1 MNFKILL
8 LIFLLSSSYILV
20 AQETI
25 VDTLYSIPELDG
37 GIGYVIDEDIYRV
50 DNSYGGFYVGDT
62 FGSIS
67 GSVEFARGYLCFPL
81 PNIPENYSLNSA
93 TLFVYQYWSS
103 ANDEYWNY
111 PIFNIGATEI
121 EPPCLIEHIDYG
133 NFLDAGDFNLPVL
146 HPAYTISTTPEQDW
160 RSLDIA
166 EWIIDDIENNR
177 NYNQTRLRLSL
188 DYDDD
193 NFTDALGFS
202 SGNHPIYKPY
212 IVYRLSPNYSNDDN
226 EIEDFNYDL
235 SNYPNPFIL
244 SGTKR
249 FSSATISFNLPDEVG
264 NPRLEIYNVKGQR
277 VRTISIH
284 FDSAQCDNKAVW
296 DGTDNRGKPVSAG
309 IYFYKLNLE
318 SSPIKKMLIIK

>member
-93 TLFVYQYWSS
+93 ILFVYQYFSIGNDIEF
-103 ANDEYWNY
+103 AN
-111 PIFNIGATEI
+111 PIFNIGNEEI
-121 EPPCLIEHIDYG
+121 NPPCLIEDIDYG
-133 NFLDAGDFNLPVL
+133 NYLDAGDFNLPAL
-146 HPAYTISTTPEQDW
+146 HPADTISYTSEQDW
-160 RSLDIA
+160 RSLEIT
-166 EWIIDDIENNR
+166 EWVLDDLNNDR
-177 NYNQTRLRLSL
+177 QYNQTRLRLSL

-193 NFTDALGFS
+193 HLMDAIGFL
-202 SGNHPIYKPY
+202 SGNTIAEEKPY
-212 IVYRLSPNYSNDDN
+212 IVYQYSHNNAID
-226 EIEDFNYDL
+226 EDSEVDKISDFIINL
-235 SNYPNPFIL
+235 YPNP
-244 SGTKR
+244 
-249 FSSATISFNLPDEVG
+249 ISNLARIDFNLPQQKNID
-264 NPRLEIYNVKGQR
+264 LELYNIKGQKVINLYSDTGNSGR
-277 VRTISIH
+277 NVINIDMSGIS
-284 FDSAQCDNKAVW
+284 N
-296 DGTDNRGKPVSAG
+296 G
-309 IYFYKLNLE
+309 IYLLNLK
-318 SSPIKKMLIIK
+318 SNNNILQSKKIIVLD